1 MTTPNIN
8 KTKASRLPWLLAG
21 LIFTLEAIWGI
32 YLGYG
37 QGILLGD
44 ASSRTAN
51 AFYVLFCKP
60 YRLTSMGL
68 VWNPLPSF
76 LQLPF
81 IALAKLWR
89 PFATKGIGAA
99 VMTAFF
105 AGWSVKKLLTT
116 FQAFQV
122 SRFWS
127 VLLTLIYAFNPY
139 VFFYGAN
146 GMSEMLFI
154 CFGVI
159 VICDLTR
166 WMKDGSARW
175 LINMGGGFVGM
186 FLTRYEAIPFAL
198 SLGLAMAVQILCSKR
213 EREFYLGQTKREIF
227 YYLESTMWVTF
238 LPIIYTLLIWIV
250 YNWTITGNPFY
261 FMNSGYSMNAYSAY
275 YSDYGGWTGAIS
287 FVWVR
292 SWPFLLLPAALLA
305 ARLMVRKLWNPDTL
319 MFLLSVFGLYA
330 FQFFMIATGKSGGY
344 VRYLC
349 YTFMLAMTWIPYLL
363 GSLSPTWRRRIAL
376 TLLSVLCGSGLYFG
390 WAFQDDSQMRED
402 LLLSVPAQ
410 SEALADY
417 INSNLRGQTVLMD
430 SYRTYYAIMNVNDLD
445 SLVISSN
452 LNFEAAVRDPQ
463 ANQINYVVVP
473 QIGSYGNMDALN
485 IQYPDL
491 YNEGADWCT
500 EVASIGE
507 FKIFKVI
514 Q

>member
-1 MTTPNIN
+1 MVF
-8 KTKASRLPWLLAG
+8 A
-21 LIFTLEAIWGI
+21 LEAAWGI

-37 QGILLGD
+37 RGFLLGD

-99 VMTAFF
+99 IMTAFF

-127 VLLTLIYAFNPY
+127 VTLTLLYAFNPY

-154 CFGVI
+154 CFGI
-159 VICDLTR
+159 LVICDLTR
-166 WMKDGSARW
+166 WMKDGRARW
-175 LINMGGGFVGM
+175 LLSMGGGFVGM

-198 SLGLAMAVQILCSKR
+198 SIGLAMAVQILFSKR
-213 EREFYLGQTKREIF
+213 EKEFYIGQKKREIF
-227 YYLESTMWVTF
+227 YYLEATMWVTF
-238 LPIIYTLLIWIV
+238 LPIIYTLLVWIL
-250 YNWTITGNPFY
+250 YNWSITGNPLY

-275 YSDYGGWTGAIS
+275 YSDYGGWAGAVS

-292 SWPFLLLPAALLA
+292 SWPFLLLPAGILL
-305 ARLMVRKLWNPDTL
+305 VRTVVRELWSPDTL
-319 MFLLSVFGLYA
+319 MLFLSVFGLYA
-330 FQFFMIATGKSGGY
+330 FQFFMIAKGKSGGY

-349 YTFMLAMTWIPYLL
+349 YTFMLATAWIPYLL
-363 GSLSPTWRRRIAL
+363 GSLAPKRRRGAAAFLMAI
-376 TLLSVLCGSGLYFG
+376 LCSCGLYFG
-390 WAFQDDSQMRED
+390 WAFQYSSQMRED

-410 SEALADY
+410 SEQLADY

-430 SYRTYYAIMNVNDLD
+430 SYRTYYAIMNIEDQD
-445 SLVISSN
+445 SLVISCS
-452 LNFEAAVRDPQ
+452 LNFEAAVQDPQ
-463 ANQINYVVVP
+463 ANQIDYVVVP

-491 YNEGADWCT
+491 YNHGAAWCT
-500 EVASIGE
+500 EVATIGE
-507 FKIFKVI
+507 FKIFKVLK
-514 Q
+514 